1 MVRGFAAL
9 LGAALVISVSGCSI
23 RSNFEGQPVPA
34 STHASPLKL
43 SLAVL
48 SDRSLGFDYPPIYS
62 LNDFREVMNPGLAET
77 LRNGFG
83 PSFQQVSIV
92 EHARDAGD
100 MDLLATPA
108 IEVADPMTLT
118 VTFREPRSGREI
130 AKLSSSRGLDGHAYG
145 MYSHLVTDVVLF
157 ATVVV
162 VPPLDPVI
170 AHQIRKHS
178 AQRFNAMF
186 TPAVVQ
192 MVSDI
197 AEQTSQDPSLRSFS
211 IIRN

>member
-1 MVRGFAAL
+1 MPEIWTCLRPRYRSA
-9 LGAALVISVSGCSI
+9 SGSHDADGDI
-23 RSNFEGQPVPA
+23 RRTRVWQ
-34 STHASPLKL
+34 
-43 SLAVL
+43 
-48 SDRSLGFDYPPIYS
+48 
-62 LNDFREVMNPGLAET
+62 
-77 LRNGFG
+77 
-83 PSFQQVSIV
+83 
-92 EHARDAGD
+92 
-100 MDLLATPA
+100 
-108 IEVADPMTLT
+108 
-118 VTFREPRSGREI
+118 EI
-130 AKLSSSRGLDGHAYG
+130 AKLSSSRGLDGHSYG

-211 IIRN
+211 TIRN